1 MVRDVPAPKAKPA
14 ASMAHFSV
22 EGSTM
27 APTWWKMELGF
38 LYCNCSLCI
47 YIYTHNYVCIYIYIY
62 ILSSYVFMTYLYIII
77 YIYIV
82 FLCFKFMWIDVTCE
96 YMFNMC
102 SHYVAYPVYVV
113 TWSSIYSDQTNQIY
127 LESHIIWCFPLPIY
141 PQLFQNDITD
151 SAIIPSPNISN
162 TFEISHVQD
171 G

>member
-1 MVRDVPAPKAKPA
+1 
-14 ASMAHFSV
+14 MAHFSV

-38 LYCNCSLCI
+38 LYCNCLLCI
-47 YIYTHNYVCIYIYIY
+47 YIYIIMYIYICIYICLNLHMYLWHAYIY
-62 ILSSYVFMTYLYIII
+62 NHIYI

-82 FLCFKFMWIDVTCE
+82 FLCFIFMWIDVTCE

-127 LESHIIWCFPLPIY
+127 LESQIIWCVPLSIY
-141 PQLFQNDITD
+141 PQLFPDDITD
-151 SAIIPSPNISN
+151 SAIIPSPTISN